1 MCSVG
6 HVARK
11 KGISILIYTN
21 NLFIQYQT
29 KKLMKIATE
38 PVGSI
43 PRPAY
48 LIDAMGSFAKGQ
60 IKENELNALTE
71 KAIREILTI

>member
-1 MCSVG
+1 
-6 HVARK
+6 
-11 KGISILIYTN
+11 
-21 NLFIQYQT
+21 
-29 KKLMKIATE
+29 MKIATE

-48 LIDAMGSFAKGQ
+48 LIEAMGAFSKGQ

-71 KAIREILTI
+71 KA